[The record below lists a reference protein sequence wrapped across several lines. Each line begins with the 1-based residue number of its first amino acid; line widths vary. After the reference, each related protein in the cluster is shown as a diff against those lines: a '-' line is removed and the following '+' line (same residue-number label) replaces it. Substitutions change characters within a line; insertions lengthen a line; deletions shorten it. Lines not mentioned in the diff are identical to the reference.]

1 MRINPRLFGMT
12 LKLTLKHGGGDTFIS
27 FKILKDL
34 MLVQK
39 QTVNNMK
46 ALILRILEPENKGVV
61 CTIREP
67 SQITFAFR
75 DG

>member
-34 MLVQK
+34 MLVPK
-39 QTVNNMK
+39 QTVSNMK
-46 ALILRILEPENKGVV
+46 ALTLRNLEPENKGVSIKV
-61 CTIREP
+61 
-67 SQITFAFR
+67 
-75 DG
+75 